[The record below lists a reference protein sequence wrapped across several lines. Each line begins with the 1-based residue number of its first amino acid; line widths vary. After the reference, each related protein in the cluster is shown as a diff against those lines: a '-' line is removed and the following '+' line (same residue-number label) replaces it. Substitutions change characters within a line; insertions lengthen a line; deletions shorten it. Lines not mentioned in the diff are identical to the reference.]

1 MVVKKKNNVLR
12 WLPLICLLIGI
23 GLAIY
28 FKLYRF
34 LSFKML
40 QQHYQLLQQWTGDH
54 YLLASLLFMAIYFI
68 ATAVSFPGALFLTL
82 AAGLLYGLFW
92 GTVYVVVG
100 ATAGA
105 TLLFLIVR
113 LSFGDWIAS
122 RAQGWVLKMEQGFNE
137 NAFNYLLFLR
147 LVPVFPFW
155 VVNIVPAL
163 LDMKTRSYV
172 LATFLGI
179 IPGTFVYVLVGNG
192 LGSILA
198 QHKTPNLSIIFT
210 PSVLIPILALAVL
223 SVVPYYCQKNQGA
236 KKCLKHMCDRCTRK
250 FLLSLS

>member
-1 MVVKKKNNVLR
+1 MTENKNSFMR

-23 GLAIY
+23 GVAIY

-34 LSFKML
+34 LSFNML
-40 QQHYQLLQQWTGDH
+40 QQHYQFLQRWTNDH
-54 YLLASLLFMAIYFI
+54 YALAALMFMVIYFI
-68 ATAVSFPGALFLTL
+68 ATAVSFPGAVFLTL
-82 AAGLLYGLFW
+82 TSGLLFGLFW
-92 GTVYVVVG
+92 GTLYVVVG

-113 LSFGDWIAS
+113 LSFGDWIAR
-122 RAQGWVLKMEQGFNE
+122 RAQGWVLRMEQGFNK

-147 LVPVFPFW
+147 LVPLFPFW

-163 LDMKTRSYV
+163 LDMKARSYIF
-172 LATFLGI
+172 ATFVGI

-192 LGSILA
+192 LGAILA
-198 QHKTPNLSIIFT
+198 QHKTPDLRVIFT

-223 SVVPYYCQKNQGA
+223 SVVPVVVKKIKERKNA
-236 KKCLKHMCDRCTRK
+236 
-250 FLLSLS
+250 